1 VRLLGSLPRQRPECS
16 DHPVGDDGSQARS
29 EIRRLLNDH
38 DHRPTKS
45 YGQNFLAD
53 PNIVR
58 RLIGAADLAPDAQV
72 VEIGAGTGAM
82 TAVIAAQARTVV
94 AFEVDES
101 LAPILSETIGSLEN
115 VDLRFEDAS
124 KTDLGEALDDGE
136 WTLVA
141 NLPYNV
147 GTGIILD
154 TLQHAPGV
162 TRIVAMVQR
171 EVADRL
177 LADAGTKTYGLPSV
191 TVGLH
196 ALGRIAFAVPRQVFE
211 PVPRVD
217 SAVIVLDRIGA
228 PPLSP
233 RAVEIATAGF
243 GQRRKMLRRSLSG
256 VLDGTERVLLE
267 AGIDPTSRPEQLRPM
282 DFVLIAE
289 AEEELA

>member
-1 VRLLGSLPRQRPECS
+1 MRGSRLRLLRACS
-16 DHPVGDDGSQARS
+16 DRPVGEDGSQARS
-29 EIRRLLNDH
+29 EIRRLLDDH
-38 DHRPTKS
+38 DHRPTKT

-58 RLIGAADLAPDAQV
+58 RLIGAAELAPRSQV

-82 TAVIAAQARTVV
+82 TAVIASQARTVV

-101 LAPILSETIGSLEN
+101 LAPLLEETIGDLEN
-115 VDLRFEDAS
+115 VDLRFEDAARIQ
-124 KTDLGEALDDGE
+124 LGEALGEGE
-136 WTLVA
+136 WTLIA

-154 TLQHAPGV
+154 TLQHAPSV
-162 TRIVAMVQR
+162 KRIVAMVQR

-196 ALGRIAFAVPRQVFE
+196 AIGRVAFSVPRQVFE

-217 SAVIVLDRIGA
+217 SAVIVLDRVEA
-228 PPLSP
+228 PPLSR
-233 RAVEIATAGF
+233 RAVELATTGF
-243 GQRRKMLRRSLSG
+243 AQRRKMLRRSLSSALHDTEL
-256 VLDGTERVLLE
+256 VLVQ
-267 AGIDPTSRPEQLRPM
+267 AGIDPTARPEELKPM
-282 DFVLIAE
+282 EFVRIAE
-289 AEEELA
+289 AEENSR